1 MSWVIYDVD
10 VGALLEPL
18 FECHL
23 ARCRGKDRVVPPDTG
38 ALAGPELVAP
48 LTNDNIAGFNGLAAV
63 FLYTETAS
71 GRIATIA

>member
-1 MSWVIYDVD
+1 MSGVGYDVD
-10 VGALLEPL
+10 VGAFLEPL

-23 ARCRGKDRVVPPDTG
+23 ARCRGKDCVVASDTG
-38 ALAGPELVAP
+38 PLAGPELVAP
-48 LTNDNIAGFNGLAAV
+48 LTNDNIAGFNGLATV